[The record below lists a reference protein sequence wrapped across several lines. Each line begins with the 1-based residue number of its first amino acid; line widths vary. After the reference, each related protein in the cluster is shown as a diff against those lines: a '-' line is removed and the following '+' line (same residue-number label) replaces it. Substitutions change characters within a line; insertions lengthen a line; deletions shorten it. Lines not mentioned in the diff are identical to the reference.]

1 MITQH
6 DQRPGEGVFFIV
18 MDGYRRAE
26 LRYKTTEGV
35 LDVLHTEVSPKL
47 SGHNVGFGLIETVVN
62 FARENSFKV
71 KLSCSCSFARSVFY
85 RTPSFKDVLV

>member
-6 DQRPGEGVFFIV
+6 DQRTNEGIFFIV

-26 LRYKTTEGV
+26 LGYKITDGV

-47 SGHNVGFGLIETVVN
+47 SGHNVGVGLIETVVN
-62 FARENSFKV
+62 FARENGHKI
-71 KLSCSCSFARSVFY
+71 KLTCTCSFARSVFY
-85 RTPSFKDVLV
+85 RTPAFKDVLV